1 MKRILKLTLMSM
13 LIGCFFAPQVVFA
26 NMAEPND
33 SDISSTITFENNDE
47 ISVLSEVLDITVDGS
62 QAYIVATYKMKNI
75 TDKNIVTQS
84 MFLSP
89 NIENSNVNVI
99 ANEKDVYFT
108 VESYVFNYDT
118 QIQTNDWQYAV
129 LADKNI
135 ANHTDR
141 QSVDTITFEM
151 AFIPNEEYDVIVSY
165 TYSLGGYPLYDDNQK
180 EGRIEY
186 YLAPA
191 SMWNGFGGI
200 TINLTLDENMPVIT
214 SSNLEFEKIDTRSY
228 QYVSDTLP
236 EENLEIVIDDNWFI
250 NVLSTLTNP
259 YLSMYFIIAGIAIIV
274 IVRHVRKK
282 NRG

>member
-135 ANHTDR
+135 ANQIGR
-141 QSVDTITFEM
+141 ASCRERVC
-151 AFIPNEEYDVIVSY
+151 
-165 TYSLGGYPLYDDNQK
+165 LY
-180 EGRIEY
+180 
-186 YLAPA
+186 
-191 SMWNGFGGI
+191 
-200 TINLTLDENMPVIT
+200 V
-214 SSNLEFEKIDTRSY
+214 
-228 QYVSDTLP
+228 
-236 EENLEIVIDDNWFI
+236 
-250 NVLSTLTNP
+250 
-259 YLSMYFIIAGIAIIV
+259 
-274 IVRHVRKK
+274 
-282 NRG
+282 